1 MSIDINLISKRTFED
16 SRENRVTKLKNYSF
30 VLLFFVGFLSL
41 VVFLINYR
49 FSVNYVKRQQENLIK
64 KLSIYDNTAA
74 KIVFLNSR
82 LGDISTITAQR
93 NKFNK
98 TSSSIF
104 EGNLTSIN
112 LKDYAIDESGIS
124 MELSSPSLNIL
135 NDFLNYL
142 LKLTK
147 TKELSSV
154 SLESLSTQN
163 SEYIMKVSAI

>member
-49 FSVNYVKRQQENLIK
+49 FSVNYVRSQQENLIK

-74 KIVFLNSR
+74 KIVFLNLR
-82 LGDISTITAQR
+82 LADISTITTQR

-104 EGNLTSIN
+104 EGNLASIN
-112 LKDYAIDESGIS
+112 LRDYTIDESGIS
-124 MELSSPSLNIL
+124 MEISSSSLNTL
-135 NDFLNYL
+135 NDFLNHL

-147 TKELSSV
+147 TKEFSSV
-154 SLESLSTQN
+154 SLESLSTEN